1 MRKVLIGIL
10 DIVRRLQALWMKLR
24 GQTPEGLA
32 EQRIVSGKA
41 WEDYCDTLKAAG
53 AALRFPGAPLDPF
66 DQAEGY
72 RYLARLVRA
81 GLEGFLEDSDPHAPV
96 LKRVVHETVKMGA
109 DNPDNFYQ
117 NATISGACEY
127 RIRGN
132 RGTVAYLAFA
142 TQAGH
147 YGQGGGL
154 PPTGALEASNLEMD
168 ADGNFEILVSCEKKP
183 GNWLPM
189 KPESGLLIVRQ
200 TFLDRKTEKL
210 AQLTVERIDGPGE
223 PVPVTPTMVDDG
235 LRNAST
241 LVAGASLLFAKWARD
256 FQKHSNQLPQF
267 DPAVSNAAGGDPN
280 IAYYHS
286 HWKLAPD
293 EALVIDA
300 RPPRCEYW
308 NFQLNNYWMESLEY
322 RYFRVHTNKHL
333 ATARPD
339 GSVRIVVAHTDPG
352 VPNWIQTVGH
362 TNGTMCFRW
371 VRADAHPVPSTRV
384 VKVRDV
390 ASLGD

>member
-1 MRKVLIGIL
+1 MRKFLIRTL
-10 DIVRRLQALWMKLR
+10 DVVRRGQQLWMRLR
-24 GQTPEGLA
+24 GQTPEGIA

-41 WEDYCDTLKAAG
+41 WEEYCDTLKAAG
-53 AALRFPGAPLDPF
+53 ASLKFPGTPQDPF
-66 DQAEGY
+66 NQAEGY
-72 RYLARLVRA
+72 RYLSRLVRA
-81 GLEGFLEDSDPHAPV
+81 GLEGFLEDSDPTVPV

-117 NATISGACEY
+117 NAGISGAYEY

-154 PPTGALEASNLEMD
+154 PPTGALEASQLQMD
-168 ADGNFEILVSCEKKP
+168 PDGNFEIAVSCEKRA

-189 KPESGLLIVRQ
+189 KPETGLLIVRQ
-200 TFLDRKTEKL
+200 TFLDRTTEKL
-210 AQLTVERIDGPGE
+210 ASLAIERVDGPAD
-223 PVPVTPTMVDDG
+223 PAPVTPAMVDDG

-241 LVAGASLLFAKWARD
+241 LVVGASLLFAKWARD

-267 DPAVSNAAGGDPN
+267 DPATSNAAGGDPN

-286 HWKLAPD
+286 HWKLAED
-293 EALVIDA
+293 EALVIDVM
-300 RPPRCEYW
+300 PPKCEYW
-308 NFQLNNYWMESLEY
+308 NFQLNNYWLESLEY
-322 RYFRVHTNKHL
+322 RWFRIHTNKHL
-333 ATARPD
+333 ARANDD

-352 VPNWIQTVGH
+352 HPNWVQTVGH
-362 TNGTMCFRW
+362 DQGTMCFRW
-371 VRADAHPVPSTRV
+371 VRADAHPVPRTRV
-384 VKVRDV
+384 VPVSRA
-390 ASLGD
+390 ASLPV